1 MKIIQIGYR
10 SSSDLGDV
18 VSPVLPSNWQM
29 AKNLAQA
36 GIDVFKNGAD
46 KRTQEEIETVLKICE
61 TSGPAGGKC
70 PKLVDDNGKL
80 RCGNCGCYLGGRKG
94 QGLLGTSLG
103 KASLK
108 SWSCPLGKW

>member
-29 AKNLAQA
+29 AKNLVQA
-36 GIDVFKNGAD
+36 VGDIVVDGAE
-46 KRTQEEIETVLKICE
+46 KRSPEEIETVLNICKMC
-61 TSGPAGGKC
+61 PRLVNDAGKF
-70 PKLVDDNGKL
+70 
-80 RCGNCGCYLGGRKG
+80 RCGSCGCYLGGRDG

-108 SWSCPLGKW
+108 SWKCPLGKW